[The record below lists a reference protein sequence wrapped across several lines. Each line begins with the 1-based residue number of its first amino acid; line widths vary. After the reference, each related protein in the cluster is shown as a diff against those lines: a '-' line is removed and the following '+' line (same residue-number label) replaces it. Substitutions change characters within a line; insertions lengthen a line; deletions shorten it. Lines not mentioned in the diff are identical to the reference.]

1 MCSKRRER
9 LSRHNGSTPAKD
21 DNSNHNFPKLQK
33 GSGASW
39 FTSWS
44 CGLLRMCSTFSLTGL
59 TPDFKCDCYYKLIH
73 LSCTLRRPARVL
85 WLLSLRYN
93 WYNLHKRQ
101 RMWNKRTKWTL
112 GSFFFCIRLIKLK
125 SKELCVQAVALKTSL
140 ICHVQNRHHIV
151 NALKCFCRAGQ
162 GHNSFLS
169 QSKATWGRLKT
180 KKKEHA
186 ERQKLNFTL
195 ALTLPVLAASLLPP

>member
-1 MCSKRRER
+1 MQEIHALTQSRSCNFLKRNTKYLQARFIQRNVQQKARMIKSTQR
-9 LSRHNGSTPAKD
+9 LTPAKD

-59 TPDFKCDCYYKLIH
+59 TPDFKCDCYYELIH
-73 LSCTLRRPARVL
+73 LSCTLSRPARV
-85 WLLSLRYN
+85 LSLRYN

-162 GHNSFLS
+162 GHN
-169 QSKATWGRLKT
+169 
-180 KKKEHA
+180 
-186 ERQKLNFTL
+186 
-195 ALTLPVLAASLLPP
+195 